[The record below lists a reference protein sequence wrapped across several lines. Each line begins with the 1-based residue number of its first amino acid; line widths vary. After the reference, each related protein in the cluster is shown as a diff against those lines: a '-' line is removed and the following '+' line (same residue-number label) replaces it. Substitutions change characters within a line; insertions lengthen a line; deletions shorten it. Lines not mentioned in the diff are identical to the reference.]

1 MQRQEKAFLP
11 TKWGNFDILAFAEDE
26 QELMPHL
33 AMIGDKT
40 NLKEPV
46 AVRIHSECITGDL
59 FGSKK
64 CDCGEQLNA
73 AMQHIAERGGV
84 LIYLRQEGRGIG
96 IINKLRAYN
105 LQASGMNTIDANIH
119 LGLESDAR
127 SYEIAIEI
135 LQDLGIQSIRLLTNN
150 PEKIEA
156 IEASS
161 IQLVE
166 RLPLIIP
173 PKKEN
178 QDYLDTK
185 QNQMGHLFD

>member
-1 MQRQEKAFLP
+1 MRRQEKTFLP
-11 TKWGNFDILAFAEDE
+11 TKWGDFHMLAFAESEND
-26 QELMPHL
+26 LMPHL
-33 AMIGDKT
+33 AMISLNTDISH
-40 NLKEPV
+40 PV
-46 AVRIHSECITGDL
+46 NVRIHSECITGDL

-64 CDCGEQLNA
+64 CDCGEQLEA
-73 AMQHIAERGGV
+73 AMKLIAKEGGM

-105 LQASGMNTIDANIH
+105 LQAEGMNTIDANVH
-119 LGLESDAR
+119 LGLEIDAR
-127 SYEIAIEI
+127 SYEIAIGI
-135 LQDLGIQSIRLLTNN
+135 LKDLNIQAIRLLTNN

-161 IQLVE
+161 IKLIE
-166 RLPLIIP
+166 RLPLVIP

-185 QNQMGHLFD
+185 QNQMGHLFE